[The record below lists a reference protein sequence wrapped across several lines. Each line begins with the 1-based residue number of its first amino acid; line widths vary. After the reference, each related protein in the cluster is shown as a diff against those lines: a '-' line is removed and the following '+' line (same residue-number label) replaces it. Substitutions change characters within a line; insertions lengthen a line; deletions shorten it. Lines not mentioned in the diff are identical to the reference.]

1 VTEISWPRRMLVRS
15 RRDKI
20 RNEVNRKDLGQE
32 FTFTLLAYLL
42 RQNRERKADVIWA
55 RNEDGRQ
62 QSTDITWRYTVK

>member
-1 VTEISWPRRMLVRS
+1 MTEISWPRRMLVRS

-62 QSTDITWRYTVK
+62 QSTDITWHYTVK